1 MGIYGMGY
9 ITNYSLYNHYHTRSH
24 KHRASCSAGP
34 CVQHSTL
41 AHGEQGSTQQ
51 STTERRQSSEVAG
64 CRLPCIHWKTL
75 TAGRAHVGHKQTET
89 RHRGGC
95 FRRATHKENNLYN
108 CRGKWLP
115 VAASR
120 LKCCRPLA
128 HPSGTF
134 VLYCCPTG
142 T

>member
-1 MGIYGMGY
+1 MRYPGKMIETFMGIYGMGY

-41 AHGEQGSTQQ
+41 AHCEQGSTQQ

-89 RHRGGC
+89 RHREVVFAGQLTRKIIYIIVEENGC
-95 FRRATHKENNLYN
+95 R
-108 CRGKWLP
+108 LP
-115 VAASR
+115 PQGSSVAG
-120 LKCCRPLA
+120 P
-128 HPSGTF
+128 
-134 VLYCCPTG
+134 
-142 T
+142 